1 MPSSNRV
8 TTAAV
13 SDYVLLSPDGGY
25 IVLTA
30 AVFDALSML
39 LGANR
44 KHDAGEVKVQCRNG
58 GVAGVEIGSI
68 KLK

>member
-1 MPSSNRV
+1 
-8 TTAAV
+8 
-13 SDYVLLSPDGGY
+13 
-25 IVLTA
+25 VLTA